1 MPVMLE
7 RWNDDKMD
15 GLKAEVDGLGGQM
28 RELRQDIRELQRD
41 MKAGFEQLYRVF
53 VIGVIA
59 LTSGVLAGFGGLI
72 ALVAVMH

>member
-1 MPVMLE
+1 M
-7 RWNDDKMD
+7 
-15 GLKAEVDGLGGQM
+15 GGQI

-53 VIGVIA
+53 VVGVIA
-59 LTSGVLAGFGGLI
+59 PTSGVLAGFGGLI